1 MTLTLCG
8 FALSNYVNKVKL
20 VLLEKGLPF
29 NEERVAPG
37 HKPDDLLAASPLGK
51 VPFLRTEHG
60 TLCESSA
67 IVEYLEALAPT
78 PALLPADPWAAAK
91 VRELA
96 VFIDLHLELVARELY
111 PQAFF
116 GGTISDSQ
124 KARVRKLLDKNIAG
138 FKRLATFSPYVA
150 GAELHDRRLRGLCHA
165 AAGGAVEQDHLRR
178 RPACRPRRRLE
189 GLWQADC
196 AAAVGTARRCRP
208 QGRSGALVRSGQGK
222 TVASARG
229 RRARGASAGNGS
241 LR

>member
-29 NEERVAPG
+29 SEELVSPG

-51 VPFLRTEHG
+51 VPFLRTGHG

-67 IVEYLEALAPT
+67 IVEYLEALAPA

-111 PQAFF
+111 AQAFF
-116 GGTISDSQ
+116 GGAISDAQ
-124 KARVRKLLDKNIAG
+124 KARVRKLLDKNIVG
-138 FKRLATFSPYVA
+138 FKRLAAFSPYAA
-150 GAELHDRRLRGLCHA
+150 GASFSL
-165 AAGGAVEQDHLRR
+165 
-178 RPACRPRRRLE
+178 
-189 GLWQADC
+189 ADC
-196 AAAVGTARRCRP
+196 AAYVTLPLVALSSKIIYGQDLLAANGVDWKGYSQLIAQRP
-208 QGRSGALVRSGQGK
+208 
-222 TVASARG
+222 SAQRVD
-229 RRARGASAGNGS
+229 RDRKAYQEKAQAFTDAQVKR
-241 LR
+241 

>member
-1 MTLTLCG
+1 MTITLCG

-29 NEERVAPG
+29 TEERIGPG
-37 HKPDDLLAASPLGK
+37 RKPDDLLEASPLGK
-51 VPFLRTEHG
+51 VPFIRTEHG

-116 GGTISDSQ
+116 GGTVGDSQ
-124 KARVRKLLDKNIAG
+124 KARVRKLLDKNIVG
-138 FKRLATFSPYVA
+138 FKRLAKFSPYVA
-150 GAELHDRRLRGLCHA
+150 GEAFTLADCSAYVTLPLVALASKSIYGEDLLAAHGVDWRQYTKLVAQRPSAQRVDADRKADQERSLA
-165 AAGGAVEQDHLRR
+165 AAKA
-178 RPACRPRRRLE
+178 
-189 GLWQADC
+189 
-196 AAAVGTARRCRP
+196 
-208 QGRSGALVRSGQGK
+208 K
-222 TVASARG
+222 T
-229 RRARGASAGNGS
+229 
-241 LR
+241 

>member
-1 MTLTLCG
+1 
-8 FALSNYVNKVKL
+8 

-29 NEERVAPG
+29 SEERVSPG
-37 HKPDDLLAASPLGK
+37 HKPDDLLEASPLGK

-111 PQAFF
+111 LQAFF
-116 GGTISDSQ
+116 GGTISDAQ

-138 FKRLATFSPYVA
+138 FKRLAAFSPYVA
-150 GAELHDRRLRGLCHA
+150 GASFSL
-165 AAGGAVEQDHLRR
+165 
-178 RPACRPRRRLE
+178 
-189 GLWQADC
+189 ADC
-196 AAAVGTARRCRP
+196 AAYVTLPLVALSSKIIYGDDLLAAHGVDWKGYSQLIAQRPSAQRVDRDRKTYQEQERARM
-208 QGRSGALVRSGQGK
+208 AAQGK
-222 TVASARG
+222 G
-229 RRARGASAGNGS
+229 
-241 LR
+241 

>member
-29 NEERVAPG
+29 SEELVSPG
-37 HKPDDLLAASPLGK
+37 YKPDDLLAASPLGK
-51 VPFLRTEHG
+51 VPFLRTGHG

-67 IVEYLEALAPT
+67 IVEYLEALAPA

-111 PQAFF
+111 TQAFF
-116 GGTISDSQ
+116 GGTISDAQ
-124 KARVRKLLDKNIAG
+124 KARVRKLLDKNIVG

-150 GAELHDRRLRGLCHA
+150 GASFSL
-165 AAGGAVEQDHLRR
+165 
-178 RPACRPRRRLE
+178 
-189 GLWQADC
+189 ADC
-196 AAAVGTARRCRP
+196 AAYVTLPLVALSSKIIYGQDLLAANGVDWKGYSQLIAQRP
-208 QGRSGALVRSGQGK
+208 
-222 TVASARG
+222 SAQRVD
-229 RRARGASAGNGS
+229 RDRKAYQEKAQAFTDAQVKR
-241 LR
+241 